1 LALVKTTTVRSSS
14 RSISST
20 SCESSAT
27 VSAVMVLIGAWSKV
41 TRQYCGVTR
50 STAKWE

>member
-1 LALVKTTTVRSSS
+1 LPLVKTMTVRSSS
-14 RSISST
+14 RSIVST
-20 SCESSAT
+20 RRESSAT
-27 VSAVMVLIGAWSKV
+27 VSTVIVLIGPWSNV